1 MNTTNVNLPLR
12 LEGRDV
18 APVPGGQLI
27 SAYDVI
33 EWLEVL
39 KEQVEN
45 KEFVSVLALI
55 DDMINHLDKSWR
67 VTG

>member
-1 MNTTNVNLPLR
+1 MNATNVNLPLR

-18 APVPGGQLI
+18 SPVPGGQLI
-27 SAYDVI
+27 SAYEVI

-67 VTG
+67 VMG